1 MFRRLLFKIDQFSPV
16 DYCSICNCRMFNA
29 QEAPRQPHLTEKHPY
44 PARVSN
50 RSQLEIDMNR
60 NRVLAA
66 VAVVFSLLAMG
77 NVASATAAK
86 KQNHHDGHRQV
97 AGKLKTDGHHD
108 IDKKGHYTASVESK
122 GGKIAAFHV
131 AHDTKGQIPVKKY
144 KTNKK
149 MAQANGSHLT
159 YASFALPQDTDM
171 GTVYIGYSYV
181 DDDGNEEIYW
191 FPAEEIVDGDTGAVE
206 YVPLN
211 S

>member
-1 MFRRLLFKIDQFSPV
+1 MK
-16 DYCSICNCRMFNA
+16 M
-29 QEAPRQPHLTEKHPY
+29 
-44 PARVSN
+44 
-50 RSQLEIDMNR
+50 

-66 VAVVFSLLAMG
+66 IVITFSLLAIG
-77 NVASATAAK
+77 SVAFAVAAK
-86 KQNHHDGHRQV
+86 KQNHHDGHKLV
-97 AGKLKTDGHHD
+97 AAKLKTDGHHN

-131 AHDTKGQIPVKKY
+131 VHDTKGQIPVKKY

-149 MAQANGSHLT
+149 MVQASGSHLT
-159 YASFALPQDTDM
+159 YASFALPQDMDM
-171 GTVYIGYSYV
+171 GTVEIGYSYI

-191 FPAEEIVDGDTGAVE
+191 FPAEEILDGDTGAVE